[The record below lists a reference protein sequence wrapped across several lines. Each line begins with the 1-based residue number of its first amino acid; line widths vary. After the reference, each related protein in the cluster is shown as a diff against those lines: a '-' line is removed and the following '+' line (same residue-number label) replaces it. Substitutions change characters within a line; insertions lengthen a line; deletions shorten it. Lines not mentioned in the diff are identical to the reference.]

1 MIITNLY
8 YPTNYRNPDYVPTCL
23 STIERTLIACIS
35 RQSIENRRP
44 GGVVMY
50 PDDTVNWKTSFH
62 CISVPNTGLQG
73 IFIHI
78 LVYCK
83 HHQEIKQHFEKGRE
97 HFLTTIK
104 HDHYLNEQYRQG
116 FPPRILVEFK
126 DSELCVIM

>member
-8 YPTNYRNPDYVPTCL
+8 YPTNYTHPGYVPTCQH
-23 STIERTLIACIS
+23 TIERTLIACIS
-35 RQSIENRRP
+35 RQSPENRRP
-44 GGVVMY
+44 GGVIMY

-62 CISVPNTGLQG
+62 CIGVPNTGLQG

-83 HHQEIKQHFEKGRE
+83 HAQEIKQQFEKGRN
-97 HFLTTIK
+97 HFLETIQ
-104 HDHYLNEQYRQG
+104 HHNYLNEQYRQG
-116 FPPRILVEFK
+116 YRPRILVEFR